1 MKARSALIVISLIGL
16 GLGATAQEAHATF
29 HMMKVTEVFAGQTLQ
44 PNADMV
50 ELQMYQAGQ
59 NQVSGHKLTLYEA
72 SGTAHECT
80 ISSNV
85 ANATNQA
92 HILFATTEAQSL
104 FGSADF
110 TIPAFLSGSS
120 GAACFEGIDCVTW
133 GSFGGSVSDTKG
145 PVVSPEAAI
154 PDGQSIHRS
163 LGANATL
170 EDPDDTNN
178 SADDFAPGS
187 ESGTPNGVANL
198 GTLTCTGGGGG
209 GGGGTDDKV
218 PSSEITA
225 PKHKT
230 AITVNE
236 STNFQGT
243 ASDQGGSQ
251 VAKVEIALRQKI
263 KGGGC
268 KWWSGSA
275 FAAGS
280 CSEKIFQ
287 TATGDKKWS
296 YDLPRKLKP
305 TGRKLKAY
313 RLFSRATDGDGN
325 VETLFEAGRN
335 LVKFEVY
342 KTPIVCGQPHC

>member
-16 GLGATAQEAHATF
+16 SLGATTQHAQATF
-29 HMMKVTEVFAGQTLQ
+29 HLMKVTEIFAGQTLQ

-50 ELQMYQAGQ
+50 ELRMYSAGQ
-59 NQVSGHKLTLYEA
+59 NQVGSKKLTLYEA
-72 SGTAHECT
+72 SGTWQECT
-80 ISSNV
+80 IPSSV

-92 HILFATTEAQSL
+92 PILFATTEAQTL
-104 FGSADF
+104 FGTADF

-154 PDGQSIHRS
+154 PDGQSIHRN
-163 LGANATL
+163 LGSNGSL
-170 EDPDDTNN
+170 EDADDTNN
-178 SADDFAPGS
+178 SANDFAPGS
-187 ESGTPNGVANL
+187 ESGTANGITNL
-198 GTLTCTGGGGG
+198 GTLTCVSMHGDPEVKPPT
-209 GGGGTDDKV
+209 
-218 PSSEITA
+218 SEITA
-225 PKHKT
+225 PVHKT
-230 AITVNE
+230 AITVAD

-263 KGGGC
+263 KGAGC
-268 KWWSGSA
+268 KWWNGST

-280 CSEKIFQ
+280 CSEKVFQ
-287 TATGDKKWS
+287 VATGDKKWS
-296 YDLPRKLKP
+296 YDLQRKLKP
-305 TGRKLKAY
+305 TGRKLKSY
-313 RLFSRATDGDGN
+313 RLYSRATDGAAN
-325 VETLFEAGRN
+325 IESLFEAGRN

-342 KTPIVCGQPHC
+342 KPPIVCGHQC